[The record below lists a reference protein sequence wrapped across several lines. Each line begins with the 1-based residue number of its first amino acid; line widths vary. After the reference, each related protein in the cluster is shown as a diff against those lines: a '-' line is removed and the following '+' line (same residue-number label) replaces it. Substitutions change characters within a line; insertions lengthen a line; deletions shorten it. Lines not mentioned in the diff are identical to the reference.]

1 MKKKRLVGTLRQIL
15 GTSSLATSST
25 ICHPAKKKKLA
36 TQPTKKAPASP
47 LASSSASTSSTSSS
61 ADSTELDSMADSSTA
76 GTEPETEV
84 EPMVPRI
91 ICEPKGEEDMA
102 KNLKFGF
109 KERQRKWLSES
120 ITVAPPPA
128 KKSYTEVL
136 CPAPVSTIPSTCV
149 LVARLS
155 AGKDARHERVGPST
169 GSTPISNDSIECV
182 AYVPPRPQASRASSW
197 EEMAKLLN
205 PSTIRH
211 PRILFSCIWTMQDFT
226 AVEMAEVVVVD
237 VCNLDRQCTI
247 LFKRLERMDRS
258 EELHS
263 KLKLAESE
271 LAIARKVVDERAESL
286 RKVEEERETVN
297 AEARRLGD
305 EENAAEAKCKKT
317 E

>member
-25 ICHPAKKKKLA
+25 ICHLAKKKKLA
-36 TQPTKKAPASP
+36 TQPIKEAPASP
-47 LASSSASTSSTSSS
+47 LASSSTSASSTSSS
-61 ADSTELDSMADSSTA
+61 ADNTELDSMADSSTA
-76 GTEPETEV
+76 ATEPETEV

-109 KERQRKWLSES
+109 KERQRKWLFES

-128 KKSYTEVL
+128 RNPTQS
-136 CPAPVSTIPSTCV
+136 CV

-155 AGKDARHERVGPST
+155 TGKNARHERVGPST
-169 GSTPISNDSIECV
+169 GSALVSNDSIECV

-197 EEMAKLLN
+197 EEMAKLLKRV
-205 PSTIRH
+205 SVDLDGD
-211 PRILFSCIWTMQDFT
+211 PRIFFAAHLLFGTLEPVFSCIWTMQDFT
-226 AVEMAEVVVVD
+226 TVEMAEVVVVD

-247 LFKRLERMDRS
+247 LFKRLEVAEAMKAFITQRMDRS

-271 LAIARKVVDERAESL
+271 LAIARKVVDERVESL
-286 RKVEEERETVN
+286 RKVEEEKETVN
-297 AEARRLGD
+297 AEAR
-305 EENAAEAKCKKT
+305 
-317 E
+317 

>member
-47 LASSSASTSSTSSS
+47 LASSSTSASSTSSS
-61 ADSTELDSMADSSTA
+61 ADSTKLNSMADSSTA
-76 GTEPETEV
+76 ATEPETEV

-109 KERQRKWLSES
+109 KERQRKWLFES

-136 CPAPVSTIPSTCV
+136 RPAPVSTIPSASKPTADVALPSCV

-155 AGKDARHERVGPST
+155 TGKNARHERVGPST
-169 GSTPISNDSIECV
+169 GSALVSNDSIECV

-197 EEMAKLLN
+197 EEMAKLLKRV
-205 PSTIRH
+205 SVDLDGD
-211 PRILFSCIWTMQDFT
+211 PRIFFAAHLLFDTLESVFSCIWTMQDFT
-226 AVEMAEVVVVD
+226 AVEMA
-237 VCNLDRQCTI
+237 
-247 LFKRLERMDRS
+247 
-258 EELHS
+258 
-263 KLKLAESE
+263 
-271 LAIARKVVDERAESL
+271 KVVSL
-286 RKVEEERETVN
+286 VP
-297 AEARRLGD
+297 LSP
-305 EENAAEAKCKKT
+305 
-317 E
+317 